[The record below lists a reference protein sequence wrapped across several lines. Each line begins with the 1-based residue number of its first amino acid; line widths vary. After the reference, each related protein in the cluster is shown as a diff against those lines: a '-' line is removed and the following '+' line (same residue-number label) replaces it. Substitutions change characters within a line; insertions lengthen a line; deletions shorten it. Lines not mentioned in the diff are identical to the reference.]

1 MRKNIYC
8 TLDTETVGGASC
20 PQGVYHLA
28 GIIHDRQGNI
38 LDSFNYVI
46 EECYKYVNTD
56 NYAKKNLY
64 KYAEM
69 IKNGEV
75 ELVETEFEA
84 IELVNDLLL
93 EYDVKYLMAYNS
105 GFDFEKTV
113 CRHLLEEEYD
123 REFIDLWLMAVQ
135 TIAWKTSYRKFCAK
149 NDFYTSGQKNCKC
162 SAEIMYRY
170 LINDPHYEEEH
181 TALEDS
187 KIEMAIF
194 VACIKRHKKF
204 TKNCHY
210 WNYHRWDEKFVPL
223 YDEN

>member
-56 NYAKKNLY
+56 NYAKKNFY

-75 ELVETEFEA
+75 ELVKTEFEA

-113 CRHLLEEEYD
+113 QRNGRTTYNNLELFGENGYIPVGEANAEEGTGQVYAGFLEQSNVSVVD
-123 REFIDLWLMAVQ
+123 EMVQMIAVQ
-135 TIAWKTSYRKFCAK
+135 RNFDTNQWMITTIDDT
-149 NDFYTSGQKNCKC
+149 
-162 SAEIMYRY
+162 
-170 LINDPHYEEEH
+170 
-181 TALEDS
+181 LEKAVNQIGTLS
-187 KIEMAIF
+187 
-194 VACIKRHKKF
+194 
-204 TKNCHY
+204 
-210 WNYHRWDEKFVPL
+210 
-223 YDEN
+223 